1 MGKFNGKVVLIT
13 GATGGIGKASAELF
27 VKEGAKVI
35 LTDLT
40 QASLD
45 ELSSSLGK
53 EHTLGIAGT
62 VTDNKT
68 FENVVLRGETVSY
81 THLTLPPTPYV

>member
-1 MGKFNGKVVLIT
+1 M
-13 GATGGIGKASAELF
+13 
-27 VKEGAKVI
+27 I

-62 VTDNKT
+62 VTDNKA
-68 FENVVLRGETVSY
+68 FENVVLRGEKD
-81 THLTLPPTPYV
+81 LAK